1 MPWRALAIWLV
12 VTVSFVAPAHSA
24 DPDVDYIELAALL
37 VRDGEYE
44 RAAAALADVDL
55 GAEGVDLIKYHT
67 LDGMI
72 ALSGTPS
79 RPADAVAAFQRSID
93 AGQVEPSIYL
103 FMAQAQFGL
112 ERYADV
118 LKTLNLPAVREN
130 FANLPSIHLMR
141 IQAHWLLGQ
150 HDLAFQAIAAGQR
163 QFPANTQF
171 LRRQVFYL
179 MELGLYQEAAESGR
193 AYLSRSEGKVE
204 DYVAIGAA
212 LKRSRQAQQAANFL
226 ETARLKFPDDE
237 NVVKVLASTYLDLNR
252 PLAAA
257 ELTYQAALSNPALLV
272 EAAELFRRARQPVR
286 ALMLN
291 AQIRDQ
297 SAKLKQRLG
306 ILVELERYAEVA
318 AMEPAMLRAGLGTDQ
333 EIRYALAYAHFKQAD
348 FAAVERNLQVLTKPE
363 LFRKATELR
372 KIMQDCGGDR
382 WKCT

>member
-1 MPWRALAIWLV
+1 M
-12 VTVSFVAPAHSA
+12 
-24 DPDVDYIELAALL
+24 
-37 VRDGEYE
+37 
-44 RAAAALADVDL
+44 
-55 GAEGVDLIKYHT
+55 
-67 LDGMI
+67 
-72 ALSGTPS
+72 
-79 RPADAVAAFQRSID
+79 
-93 AGQVEPSIYL
+93 
-103 FMAQAQFGL
+103 
-112 ERYADV
+112 
-118 LKTLNLPAVREN
+118 
-130 FANLPSIHLMR
+130 
-141 IQAHWLLGQ
+141 
-150 HDLAFQAIAAGQR
+150 
-163 QFPANTQF
+163 
-171 LRRQVFYL
+171 
-179 MELGLYQEAAESGR
+179 
-193 AYLSRSEGKVE
+193 
-204 DYVAIGAA
+204 
-212 LKRSRQAQQAANFL
+212 
-226 ETARLKFPDDE
+226 
-237 NVVKVLASTYLDLNR
+237 KVLASTYLDLNR